1 MAKNVNSKYLSNVLT
16 SIKYATI
23 DAVAELNPVIASTFK
38 TNKGFISETIEELKE
53 SAESSKKFDYK
64 GLAKETYANFKED
77 IKTGNLYNKQR
88 MKSAED
94 AAVGEMFGLN
104 MDDIFG
110 EDDDDYDEYGD
121 DDYGDYGDDDSGSS
135 SVSSDPLVMKATQ
148 MSVAGISRG
157 VSASNARMTSA
168 LGSVMIETSNINT
181 KAIGGA
187 SAQVLAGINS
197 STAMM
202 HKDLSAMNQ
211 NMAGIVTFTNE
222 ALRTH
227 IENST
232 TFYDAMTQNAQEQTA
247 LLRELVDIQK
257 SIAPTKKDVDRK
269 TSIGDIFS
277 SEGVIDLRVYKN
289 YLRENKGMGGGT
301 LQMINE
307 NMPALAAMI
316 KGSPTGAI
324 MKAGIKKAIPKGLKY
339 AFEDVNELA
348 MGLMGT
354 ALVNL
359 TQAKKG
365 KNGAVFQKLGEMF
378 GLKIPD
384 VTKMETDKYDKGA
397 AAWTGKDHKAL
408 TVVIPK
414 YLSDI
419 YSAVS
424 GKDGSRYDY
433 DTGKFVKTRDIKNK
447 FEKQRKDAVKS
458 ANYGI
463 NYEMAKQ
470 INKIKF
476 SNEEEKKQIMDA
488 IEKIQEYNFKEMK
501 NFNPNSK
508 VAKDLDPKTY
518 GITGPNADNIMQ
530 IVKMLY
536 TTIDKKVQLKGSTEL
551 LESVSK
557 YNETLREQ
565 ELSGDHLFNALF
577 DDSIEESKIID
588 TPIMAAAKRLD
599 DTNFILN
606 NILDAVSFN
615 NKIAETTF
623 NQQAVATGGTTTT
636 STTNKKKKKEYDG
649 SRKKDRKKSKKKKV
663 VKSDFSIGDDLS
675 DLEAMLL
682 ADEIDEDGIDTDA
695 TPYTQRIRNAEHAS
709 DKLKE
714 FFKGFSLL
722 SRKPLTFMKGAVDKV
737 DEYAYSLFFGN
748 GEEDV
753 KSISGKIMKG
763 FDNVFHTI
771 TEKTSNIFTAVADEV
786 KNEGKAT
793 ANGVFKAIF
802 GIDFKAFK
810 DDLKESLFGDEDVSF
825 FSGMGKLIKQG
836 MGEIFGDFLNPIK
849 KFFHKD
855 KDDIPSAAR
864 GMKVTKTGLVAV
876 SAGER
881 IIPGDMS
888 ASSISGRRNA
898 EKTAIGKFKNRFG
911 LGSVDID
918 NYAEGGFVPDPEID
932 KKYRSNMRYEEF
944 DKFYRTLRT
953 DEERNYYFNKFTKDY
968 AKRLANKV
976 RSTTKEGS
984 EAVKARVQ
992 RVSDQIREKNPAMA
1006 DAIDREV
1013 TKITESKYAKAA
1025 RKGAKAAVN
1034 GAYQYGK
1041 DVKEKVKGGYQWIK
1055 DEIDMDDEFTQAF
1068 KDLMG
1073 QFAPSGAKE
1082 VVDDVAKNWK
1092 KYIPKTLAGG
1102 ALGAGV
1108 SLLTGLAGGPL
1119 LGAAVGSAVAF
1130 ASKSN
1135 AIQKMI
1141 FGEEIVDD
1149 QGNVIERKDGMFK
1162 REVSD
1167 AVKKY
1172 APDMVKGGVLGTAL
1186 SVLPIIPGS
1195 PVVGLMVG
1203 SAIGY
1208 AKNNEELMEVLGGT
1222 REKLANITGEV
1233 KKKLP
1238 AMGLGALAGALAGP
1252 FGLTTNLLV
1261 GSALGFASDTEKFK
1275 QMIFGYK
1282 GMDGKR
1288 AGGLVGIFKK
1298 LMAPPIQGL
1307 TKLIEEAKT
1316 FFTDEV
1322 FKPLKK
1328 AIKPLFQEVENIFNK
1343 LGDTIADSISTHI
1356 TKPIGNYIT
1365 DKFLVPLEKKF
1376 LKFLTVPVKLGRRA
1390 VRTAISPVVRL
1401 GRGLE
1406 RRQLKKVGY
1415 GSGTAADRIARREEY
1430 IEDFEDESSR
1440 VFDPLS
1446 KIPGIGKYLAR
1457 TPLTR
1462 TGRRAH
1468 NAEKWRDQ
1476 FQNSESAKFDE
1487 YMTSGISVEE
1497 KAKLRLLNQA
1507 LGSNIFSGDKGVEK
1521 FAKSVLV
1528 DTQLTDILNNLAVKK
1543 KIPYSYLKTITNEL
1557 IKGEC
1562 TISVKLITNNAPD
1575 LTQEER
1581 IELCKRIKEV
1591 AKKVQ
1596 DGIKLAETANEEADR
1611 FEQEYGF
1618 SIRGR
1623 AVGRALDKEIA
1634 ADEKKLAEDE
1644 ERKKNATLGPTPE
1657 EVEAEKEANAEERET
1672 VKLEYINTISTDV
1685 HEIAEAVRAFREKR
1699 EKEATGEAQDIPDNI
1714 TEAAENLE
1722 NQLGLPGPVGGQLA
1736 LPGPVAGGLPAVI
1749 GAQAAA
1755 QARQQEKKEEEKEEK
1770 EDERYEYTD
1779 NGIVKLVRNDRDE
1792 LEVDDQDSDTKQT
1805 LRRRD
1810 NNQQTENGIL
1820 GKLSGIGTSLLD
1832 FFSGKNEDKKP
1843 SIFSRILSVLGLG
1856 FSFLGGSSIFKVL
1869 KLVAGGAL
1877 LSYGIGKL
1885 TQKDENGES
1894 LASKIG
1900 DKIKPI
1906 VGDTL
1911 TNIGNWWNDKAK
1923 PWILEDFIPTTI
1935 NGLGTAL
1942 KGALSA
1948 GGWLLESISTML
1960 IDIAP
1965 DLIAAMATG
1974 LAKAVWNGIKGIF
1987 GKGGDSMDSSEIE
2000 GDEKGYK
2007 KGETE
2012 ESINFQT
2019 STNVSKNK
2027 VKTQYK
2033 TQKNSDG
2040 TSTKVRDV
2048 QAEIKNSNAYNNIKN
2063 SSKKSD
2069 IASNQSIQQMWDQDT
2084 YISDADGNA
2093 YTLGEL
2099 ANTSGVYIMDDKN
2112 GNPVYS
2118 DDIFSST
2125 NTLKKVIGK
2134 SNFSTELSGDYGA
2147 ITNEERE
2154 ENTGLT
2160 ASDRSNIAI
2169 KAGEAVLRNHL
2180 TGGKLDKGLLKAGT
2194 TVSSKIGG
2202 ATSKVLSK
2210 FGMAGKAASVVNKVK
2225 TVANAIPTAAV
2236 NFDNTYMA
2244 ARAGGETFT
2253 SAAKAGTK
2261 EALNGLPFGKTTK
2274 KVAGIIKDSVSKTTK
2289 AIKGGTSKI
2298 KDVAADKLM
2307 DIGKIQKDLAT
2318 VENVAGEV
2326 LGDTVVYTSNSKL
2339 GNAMLKIKDAF
2350 TKIFGG
2356 DKLIETITKKLNKG
2370 VDALSKK
2377 KSIAKETVK
2386 NVLKKGVDSLVGML
2400 PSVIGDKINSIAG
2413 KIAQATAS
2421 GGATY
2426 IASAVTGF
2434 LTGFKNADAYFEV
2447 GFGDVKLVERVAA
2460 GLLGIVQEFT
2470 FGIFDVHFILSWAL
2484 KIIDGFGL
2492 KSEDLTERQ
2501 EKLEEIV
2508 QQYND
2513 EYGTDYTPYDFIMDD
2528 KIETKIMKFFA
2539 NIGKG
2544 IYYTAKGTLQTA
2556 KTVLWDGAAKGVV
2569 NLVGSVFNS
2578 DKYNYENWKAGIS
2591 ESASKVEETKDKLK
2605 GLFNN
2610 DGRMSTKKYYKNY
2623 MNGTKT
2629 TGISEKAA
2637 ETAKDTDTTTAKS
2650 ADELASAVTAS
2661 ATTAT
2666 NGGDTLVDAAENQ
2679 LAGSLAQVSGC
2690 TTEDLYNNT
2699 DRSLTGEGYNTV
2711 NAFNEGW
2718 SSLNSSFE
2726 PLLKVMNNDGDKLA
2740 NMVSK
2745 NIAVAMGLADADEDV
2760 TLEDILSDNRYASI
2774 RAKVIQDTSL
2784 IASIT
2789 GGVTGSNSNSLTTQ
2803 ESAARKALNS
2813 TDSQT
2818 STQKQ
2823 INKLKSQ
2830 MYNSGT
2836 YAGSYMQYSAVG
2848 GSGTDLTGKN
2858 TDVGDINPGTTA
2870 FVSQNNS
2877 KYANMTF
2884 GNGNLK
2890 QTVSD
2895 AGCAPT
2901 SAMMAINA
2909 NVNTEST
2916 IGINE
2921 ALKTAGGYIAESGG
2935 VTADYFADEFAK
2947 HGFKTAYV
2955 PKKDKNQRKIL
2966 MHQLNN
2972 GVSVVLM
2979 GKDEKNTSK
2988 KNSPFG
2994 STYHYVVAT
3003 GLSEDGK
3010 YVYINDPESSEPNKK
3025 YLVDDIFN
3033 NSDLSIVPIKAAGR
3047 IGSLPNKIRTGLSG
3061 YAGSDTVGGFIYI
3074 GDSRVLGIK
3083 NALSYKTNKQ
3093 FVANKTA
3100 NLAWLKASRNTIIKL
3115 AQRNPTY
3122 KIIINLGLNDLDDI
3136 DRYIS
3141 YYKAFC
3147 KDKAGIKNRIYYMSV
3162 TPVNEEKSRGKIG
3175 NANIKHF
3182 NAKLKT
3188 FAGGKYINIYDAM
3201 IADGFDTGEG
3211 GVDYTTTQ
3219 YKKIHNYVL
3228 SYFNGTLSKI
3238 TASVKTDTTKKST
3251 STASTASTAA
3261 TSSTSSTSDSDTTLS
3276 SYDDTTIDGTT
3287 AGTGSTKIRTFA
3299 QLISAI
3305 GSMLSGSYG
3314 LTSSETSELTG
3325 ASSSSSTDSSTSTG
3339 GTTTINTGLINGT
3352 VSSDS
3357 AIAEKQKAVIAKM
3370 LSVEKKLK
3378 YSQSSRNPENG
3389 SGDCSS
3395 TVQWAYKKTTGVD
3408 VGSYTGAQITN
3419 KNTKE
3424 ITKPGS
3430 KSGKRKFS
3438 ESNMQLGD
3446 ILLYGNSGGGHVE
3459 LYFGNGK
3466 SIGHGGP
3473 GKGPKVKNMNYRSDA
3488 YMQKRLK
3495 DFIPGGKG
3503 SGLFVSQNDSKW
3515 SGRKL
3520 GDETVATAGCAPA
3533 VATMAI
3539 NNSKK
3544 YNMNQAIKEAAN
3556 YKQANKG
3563 GVSADYFVDT
3573 FKKQGYNTIVLKDKA
3588 QIIKMLAAG
3597 HNVVLIGQDSSNKS
3611 KRKSP
3616 FGAGTHYVLA
3626 TSITQDEKYIFI
3638 NDPEL
3643 KQEDVRYDTD
3653 TVFRGV
3659 QLAIIPV
3666 STKNGKINALSNSL
3680 TDAFSGISGSGSTT
3694 NKIVAACSTM
3704 RKKLQSDK
3712 KGTWTYSSGTGS
3724 KVRTYKLALKNK
3736 VYKVGPTLFVN
3747 WAMKQAGLYPESGTT
3762 ITPNATATDGW
3773 GWSSTDKKTVLKN
3786 FELITITRS
3795 KTAAAMA
3802 KSGDLKPGDI
3812 ISYANKSYT
3821 NIYAGNNHYYDA
3833 GKDSCDK
3840 DSNGKSTNI
3849 FSDWYVYKPDNTMMV
3864 KSILRAK
3871 STATA
3876 STASTAAT
3884 NTTKT
3889 NSDGTTTTTN
3899 ADGTTTTTTT
3909 TTSGSSES
3917 TLLDDLTKQFA
3928 LLAEGWGLNSLESN
3942 STDGTTD
3949 STTSTSSGST
3959 IDGSWTKVTGSNN
3972 HEKVWNFF
3980 KSKGIPDY
3988 GIAGF
3993 MGNLE
3998 KESEH
4003 DFKLIENDLKHKYG
4017 DQYVSDVDSG
4027 KVSKTKFTDNQVKS
4041 KISNRPYYDG
4051 KRFGPGFGLAQW
4063 TDVDRKT
4070 RLYNFL
4076 KKDNNLSIGDPEGQM
4091 NYLWKEIQGYKT
4103 VYNTMKE
4110 GKSIRTVSD
4119 VVLKK
4124 FERPKDQGTAE
4135 QEKRAKYG
4143 EAIYKEMTGKGSGL
4157 AAISI
4162 PQSASKTIKSINKIN
4177 SSKSIPKT
4185 NNISIYGKGTGLGS
4199 TTSSSKISTS
4209 SSTPV
4214 TNYIPTAN
4222 SVTVANV
4229 SSNSKSADTTNTLL
4243 NAIVSLLTQEV
4254 KNTAFI
4260 EGIAN
4265 AIVSLVDAKAEST
4278 EDVSTKKQLLNTK
4291 GQILQLVQQQNN
4303 TASSTSLGDLIKSV
4317 ESIIAQ

>member
-1 MAKNVNSKYLSNVLT
+1 MAKNVNSKYLSNVLN

-23 DAVAELNPVIASTFK
+23 DAVAELNPVITSTFK
-38 TNKGFISETIEELKE
+38 TNKGFISETIEELKD
-53 SAESSKKFDYK
+53 SVDSSEKFDYK
-64 GLAKETYANFKED
+64 GLVKETYANFKED

-94 AAVGEMFGLN
+94 AAVSEMFGMNL
-104 MDDIFG
+104 DDLFG
-110 EDDDDYDEYGD
+110 EDDDDYDEYGGD
-121 DDYGDYGDDDSGSS
+121 DDYEESGSS
-135 SVSSDPLVMKATQ
+135 AASTDPLVMKATQ
-148 MSVAGISRG
+148 MSVAGITKG
-157 VSASNARMTSA
+157 IGASNSKMTSA
-168 LGSVMIETSNINT
+168 LGSVMIETSNVNT
-181 KAIGGA
+181 RAIGGA
-187 SAQVLAGINS
+187 SAQVIAGINA

-211 NMAGIVTFTNE
+211 NVAGIVTFTNE

-232 TFYDAMTQNAQEQTA
+232 TFYDAMTQQAQEQTS

-257 SIAPTKKDVDRK
+257 SLAPAKKDNNRK
-269 TSIGDIFS
+269 TSIGDIFNS
-277 SEGVIDLRVYKN
+277 DGVIDLRVYKD
-289 YLRENKGMGGGT
+289 YLKENKGMGGGM
-301 LQMINE
+301 LSMINE
-307 NMPALAAMI
+307 NMPVLAAMI
-316 KGSPTGAI
+316 KGSPTGVI
-324 MKAGIKKAIPKGLKY
+324 MKEGIKKAMPKGLKY
-339 AFEDVNELA
+339 AFNDMNELA

-378 GLKIPD
+378 GLQVPD
-384 VTKMETDKYDKGA
+384 VTKMQTDKYDKGA

-424 GKDGSRYDY
+424 GHDGSRYDY
-433 DTGKFVKTRDIKNK
+433 DTGKFVKTKDIKGK
-447 FEKQRKDAVKS
+447 FEKQRKDAINK

-463 NYEMAKQ
+463 NNEITKQ

-476 SNEEEKKQIMDA
+476 SNKEEKKQIMDA
-488 IEKIQEYNFKEMK
+488 IQKIQEYNFKEMK

-551 LESVSK
+551 LESVSR
-557 YNETLREQ
+557 YNATLREQ
-565 ELSGDHLFNALF
+565 EVSGDHLFNALF
-577 DDSIEESKIID
+577 DDSIEESKIMD

-606 NILDAVSFN
+606 NILDAISFG
-615 NKIAETTF
+615 NKIAETSF
-623 NQQAVATGGTTTT
+623 DRQVVASSGTT
-636 STTNKKKKKEYDG
+636 STTTSGKKKKKEYDG
-649 SRKKDRKKSKKKKV
+649 SRKKNRKKSKNKKV
-663 VKSDFSIGDDLS
+663 PKDFSIGDDLS
-675 DLEAMLL
+675 NLEAMLL
-682 ADEIDEDGIDTDA
+682 ADEIDEDGIDTD
-695 TPYTQRIRNAEHAS
+695 TTSYTQRIRNAEHAS

-722 SRKPLTFMKGAVDKV
+722 SHKPLTFMKGAVDKV

-753 KSISGKIMKG
+753 KSISGKIMRG

-786 KNEGKAT
+786 KSEGKAT

-836 MGEIFGDFLNPIK
+836 LGEIFGDFFNPIK
-849 KFFHKD
+849 EFFHRD
-855 KDDIPSAAR
+855 KSEKHQAPTGIPSAAR

-881 IIPGDMS
+881 IIPGNMS
-888 ASSISGRRNA
+888 PAAIGRRRNA
-898 EKTAIGKFKNRFG
+898 EKTAIGKFKNKFG

-918 NYAEGGFVPDPEID
+918 SYAEGGFVPNPETD
-932 KKYRSNMRYEEF
+932 KKYHANMKYEEF
-944 DKFYRTLRT
+944 DKFYRTLTT
-953 DEERNYYFNKFTKDY
+953 DEEKNYYFNRFTKDY
-968 AKRLANKV
+968 AKRLANKAK
-976 RSTTKEGS
+976 SS
-984 EAVKARVQ
+984 AKATPEEIKAKVQ
-992 RVSDQIREKNPAMA
+992 KISDQIREKNPAMA

-1025 RKGAKAAVN
+1025 RKGAKVAMD

-1041 DVKEKVKGGYQWIK
+1041 DVKETVKGGYHWVK
-1055 DEIDMDDEFTQAF
+1055 NEIDMDDEFTQAF

-1073 QFAPSGAKE
+1073 QFAPNGAKD
-1082 VVDDVAKNWK
+1082 VVEDVSKNWK

-1119 LGAAVGSAVAF
+1119 LGAAVGSAVSF
-1130 ASKSN
+1130 ASKST

-1141 FGEEIVDD
+1141 FGEDIVDKG
-1149 QGNVIERKDGMFK
+1149 GNVIERKDGMFS

-1172 APDMVKGGVLGTAL
+1172 APDMAKGGILGTAL
-1186 SVLPIIPGS
+1186 SMLPIIPGS
-1195 PVVGLMVG
+1195 PIIGLMVG
-1203 SAIGY
+1203 SAVGY

-1222 REKLANITGEV
+1222 REKLANIKGEV

-1238 AMGLGALAGALAGP
+1238 AMGLGALSGALLGP

-1288 AGGLVGIFKK
+1288 AGGLVSIFKK

-1316 FFTDEV
+1316 FFSDEV

-1328 AIKPLFQEVENIFNK
+1328 AIKPLFQEVENVFNK
-1343 LGDTIADSISTHI
+1343 LGDMIADSINTHI

-1376 LKFLTVPVKLGRRA
+1376 MKFLTLPINLGKRGI
-1390 VRTAISPVVRL
+1390 RTAISPVVRL

-1430 IEDFEDESSR
+1430 IDDFEDESSR

-1446 KIPGIGKYLAR
+1446 KIPGIGKFLAR

-1468 NAEKWRDQ
+1468 NANKWRDQ
-1476 FQNSESAKFDE
+1476 LQNSESAKFDE
-1487 YMTSGISVEE
+1487 YMTSGISMEE

-1562 TISVKLITNNAPD
+1562 TVSIKLITNNAPD

-1581 IELCKRIKEV
+1581 LELCKRIKEV

-1611 FEQEYGF
+1611 FEREYGF

-1657 EVEAEKEANAEERET
+1657 EIEAEKEAKQEERET

-1685 HEIAEAVRAFREKR
+1685 HDIAEAVRVFREKR
-1699 EKEATGEAQDIPDNI
+1699 ERETTGEAQDIPDNI
-1714 TEAAENLE
+1714 TEAAEKLE
-1722 NQLGLPGPVGGQLA
+1722 NQMGLSGPADAQLA

-1755 QARQQEKKEEEKEEK
+1755 QARQQEEK

-1792 LEVDDQDSDTKQT
+1792 LEVDNQDSDTKQT

-1810 NNQQTENGIL
+1810 NNQQTQNGIL

-1843 SIFSRILSVLGLG
+1843 SIFARILSVLGLG
-1856 FSFLGGSSIFKVL
+1856 FGFLGGSSIFKAL

-1935 NGLGTAL
+1935 SGLGTAL

-1974 LAKAVWNGIKGIF
+1974 LVKAIKNGISSIF
-1987 GKGGDSMDSSEIE
+1987 GQGGDSMDSSDIE
-2000 GDEKGYK
+2000 GDENGYRS
-2007 KGETE
+2007 GEDKD
-2012 ESINFQT
+2012 SINLQT

-2033 TQKNSDG
+2033 TQKNNDG

-2048 QAEIKNSNAYNNIKN
+2048 QSEIKNSNAYNNIKT

-2069 IASNQSIQQMWDQDT
+2069 IASNESIQQMWDQDT
-2084 YISDADGNA
+2084 FITDADGNA

-2112 GNPVYS
+2112 GNPIYS
-2118 DDIFSST
+2118 DDIFANTS
-2125 NTLKKVIGK
+2125 TLKKVVDN
-2134 SNFSTELSGDYGA
+2134 SNFSAGLSGDYGS

-2160 ASDRSNIAI
+2160 ANDRNNVFI
-2169 KAGEAVLRNHL
+2169 KAGEAVLRNKL
-2180 TGGKLDKGLLKAGT
+2180 TGGKISTKLLNGLTWLRSGEGIAKSAILGRF
-2194 TVSSKIGG
+2194 G
-2202 ATSKVLSK
+2202 A
-2210 FGMAGKAASVVNKVK
+2210 AGKAAATVTKVGNI
-2225 TVANAIPTAAV
+2225 ANAIPTAAV
-2236 NFDNTYMA
+2236 HFDNAYSA
-2244 ARAGGETFT
+2244 ARAGGEAFT
-2253 SAAKAGTK
+2253 TAVKAGAK
-2261 EALNGLPFGKTTK
+2261 DSLNTLPFSKSTK
-2274 KVAGIIKDSVSKTTK
+2274 KIASKVK
-2289 AIKGGTSKI
+2289 SGASKI
-2298 KDVAADKLM
+2298 KNAAADKLM
-2307 DIGKIQKDLAT
+2307 DVGKIQKDIT
-2318 VENVAGEV
+2318 TIEDVAGNV
-2326 LGDTVVYTSNSKL
+2326 LAESTSYTSSSKL
-2339 GNAMLKIKDAF
+2339 GNIMLKIKEAF
-2350 TKIFGG
+2350 TKIFSGNS
-2356 DKLIETITKKLNKG
+2356 LIETITKKLNKG
-2370 VDALSKK
+2370 VDTLSKK

-2386 NVLKKGVDSLVGML
+2386 NVLKEGVEKLVSML
-2400 PSVIGDKINSIAG
+2400 PSAIGDKITSVSA
-2413 KIAQATAS
+2413 KISAATAS
-2421 GGATY
+2421 AGATY
-2426 IASAVTGF
+2426 VATAVTGF
-2434 LTGFKNADAYFEV
+2434 ITGFKNADAYFEV

-2460 GLLGIVQEFT
+2460 GLLGIIQEFT
-2470 FGIFDVHFILSWAL
+2470 FGIFDAHLLLSWAL
-2484 KIIDGFGL
+2484 WLTDKLGL
-2492 KSEDLTERQ
+2492 KSEDLQERQ

-2508 QQYND
+2508 KQYND
-2513 EYGTDYTPYDFIMDD
+2513 EYGTNYTPYDFIMDD
-2528 KIETKIMKFFA
+2528 KIETKVMKFFT

-2544 IYYTAKGTLQTA
+2544 VYYTAKGTLQAA
-2556 KTVLWDGAAKGVV
+2556 KTILYDGVVKGAV

-2578 DKYNYENWKAGIS
+2578 DKYNYENWKAGIT
-2591 ESASKVEETKDKLK
+2591 ESFSKVEDTNEKLK

-2610 DGRMSTKKYYKNY
+2610 DGKMSTKEYYENY
-2623 MNGTKT
+2623 INGTT
-2629 TGISEKAA
+2629 SAGISEKAA

-2666 NGGDTLVDAAENQ
+2666 TSGGDTLVEAAENQ

-2726 PLLKVMNNDGDKLA
+2726 PLLNVMNNDGDKLA

-2745 NIAVAMGLADADEDV
+2745 NIAVAMGLADANEDI
-2760 TLEDILSDNRYASI
+2760 TLEDILNDNRYASI

-2836 YAGSYMQYSAVG
+2836 YAGSYIQYSAVG
-2848 GSGTDLTGKN
+2848 GSGTGLTGKS
-2858 TDVGDINPGTTA
+2858 TDVGDVNPGTTS
-2870 FVSQNNS
+2870 FISQNNS
-2877 KYANMTF
+2877 KYAKMTF
-2884 GNGNLK
+2884 GSGDLK

-2909 NVNTEST
+2909 NIDNEST
-2916 IGINE
+2916 VGINE
-2921 ALKTAGGYIAESGG
+2921 ALKTAGGYMAESGG

-2966 MHQLNN
+2966 MHQLHN

-3047 IGSLPNKIRTGLSG
+3047 IGSLPNKIRMGLSG
-3061 YAGSDTVGGFIYI
+3061 YAGSDTVSGFIYI

-3083 NALSYKTNKQ
+3083 NALSYKINKQ
-3093 FVANKTA
+3093 FLAKKTA
-3100 NLAWLKASRNTIIKL
+3100 DLAWLKASEDTIIKL

-3122 KIIINLGLNDLDDI
+3122 KIIINLGLNDLDNATE
-3136 DRYIS
+3136 YVKF
-3141 YYKAFC
+3141 YKTFC
-3147 KDKAGIKNRIYYMSV
+3147 KGKAGIKKRIYYMSV

-3175 NANIKHF
+3175 NFNIQSF
-3182 NAKLKT
+3182 NKVIKS
-3188 FAGGKYINIYDAM
+3188 FADGKYINVYDAM
-3201 IADGFDTGEG
+3201 IADGFVTGEG
-3211 GVDYTTTQ
+3211 GVDYTVSQ
-3219 YKKIHNYVL
+3219 YNKIHNYVL

-3238 TASVKTDTTKKST
+3238 TASAKTSTTKKST
-3251 STASTASTAA
+3251 S
-3261 TSSTSSTSDSDTTLS
+3261 SSSSSSSSSNSDSLLS
-3276 SYDDTTIDGTT
+3276 SYSDTTIDGTS
-3287 AGTGSTKIRTFA
+3287 GSTGEIKTFA
-3299 QLISAI
+3299 ELISAI

-3314 LTSSETSELTG
+3314 LSSSETSELTG
-3325 ASSSSSTDSSTSTG
+3325 TDSSSSSSGSSTSDASTS
-3339 GTTTINTGLINGT
+3339 TIDSGRISGT

-3357 AIAEKQKAVIAKM
+3357 SIAEKQKAVLAKM

-3419 KNTKE
+3419 KNTTQ

-3430 KSGKRKFS
+3430 KSGKRNFS
-3438 ESNMQLGD
+3438 ESKMQLGD

-3473 GKGPKVKNMNYRSDA
+3473 GKGPKVKNMNYRNDA
-3488 YMQKRLK
+3488 YMQKRLN
-3495 DFIPGGKG
+3495 DFIPSGKG
-3503 SGLFVSQNDSKW
+3503 SGLFVSQNDSQW
-3515 SGRKL
+3515 SSRKL

-3588 QIIKMLAAG
+3588 QIINMLAAG
-3597 HNVVLIGQDSSNKS
+3597 HNAVLIGQDSSNKS

-3616 FGAGTHYVLA
+3616 FGEGTHYVLA
-3626 TSITQDEKYIFI
+3626 TSITKDEKYIFI

-3643 KQEDVRYDTD
+3643 KQEDVQYDTD

-3659 QLAIIPV
+3659 KLAIIPV
-3666 STKNGKINALSNSL
+3666 STENGKISVLSNSL
-3680 TDAFSGISGSGSTT
+3680 SDAFSTISGSGSST
-3694 NKIVAACSTM
+3694 NKILAACATM
-3704 RKKLQSDK
+3704 RKKMRADK
-3712 KGTWTYSSGTGS
+3712 KGTWTYSTGTGS

-3747 WAMKQAGLYPESGTT
+3747 WAMKQAGLYPESGSLL
-3762 ITPNATATDGW
+3762 TPNATTKDGW
-3773 GWSSTDKKTVLKN
+3773 GWSDSDKKTVLKN
-3786 FELITITRS
+3786 FDLITITRS
-3795 KTAAAMA
+3795 KTASAMA

-3812 ISYANKSYT
+3812 ISYASKSYT
-3821 NIYAGNNHYYDA
+3821 NIYAGNDNYYDA
-3833 GKDSCDK
+3833 GKGRCEK
-3840 DSNGKSTNI
+3840 DSNGNTTDV
-3849 FSDWYVYKPDNTMMV
+3849 FSDWYVNQPNNTMIV
-3864 KSILRAK
+3864 KSILRVK
-3871 STATA
+3871 STT
-3876 STASTAAT
+3876 ST
-3884 NTTKT
+3884 TT
-3889 NSDGTTTTTN
+3889 SSSSTTTTTIIG
-3899 ADGTTTTTTT
+3899 DGTTTTTTG
-3909 TTSGSSES
+3909 GSSES
-3917 TLLDDLTKQFA
+3917 TFLDDLTKQFA

-3942 STDGTTD
+3942 TSDETTD
-3949 STTSTSSGST
+3949 STTTSTSSGST

-4027 KVSKTKFTDNQVKS
+4027 KVSKKTFTDNQTK
-4041 KISNRPYYDG
+4041 KSNRPYYDG

-4076 KKDNNLSIGDPEGQM
+4076 KKDNNLSIGDSEGQL

-4103 VYNTMKE
+4103 VYDTMKE

-4162 PQSASKTIKSINKIN
+4162 PKSASKTINSINRIN

-4199 TTSSSKISTS
+4199 TTSSSKISS
-4209 SSTPV
+4209 SSVPI
-4214 TNYIPTAN
+4214 TNYTPTSN
-4222 SVTVANV
+4222 NITVASV
-4229 SSNSKSADTTNTLL
+4229 SNNSKSADTTNTLL